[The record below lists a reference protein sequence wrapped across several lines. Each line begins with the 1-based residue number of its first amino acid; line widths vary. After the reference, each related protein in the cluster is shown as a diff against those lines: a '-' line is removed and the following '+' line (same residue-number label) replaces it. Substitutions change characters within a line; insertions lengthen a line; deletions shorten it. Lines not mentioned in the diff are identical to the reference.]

1 MPSRV
6 ICIRDAS
13 IKNGSLM
20 VKDLFPNRSLAN
32 PSIDPAP
39 QGPRYL
45 RVVETPTL
53 PVLDGTVIAQTVSG
67 LSAYLLVT
75 LDLQAGGA
83 NITPAQAE
91 EIALDLITEMRAG
104 NSLTL
109 AEINDVIQD
118 ANNPNLNATGL
129 GLGDSTAT
137 VNNILQI
144 LGGATFTL
152 GAGHDL
158 EDANNAPQFMSEDNQ
173 ASSFSDFHNP
183 IVFEDSSFW
192 ISLAQ
197 GDLSG
202 LKSSRTVNNV
212 VLDPYVVVYDGTGI
226 PQV

>member
-1 MPSRV
+1 MASPV

-13 IKNGSLM
+13 IKNGQLM
-20 VKDLFPNRSLAN
+20 VKDLYPNRSQAN
-32 PSIDPAP
+32 SSIDPAP

-75 LDLQAGGA
+75 IDADGVGGNDA
-83 NITPAQAE
+83 NITPAQAKSM
-91 EIALDLITEMRAG
+91 ADALITIMRAG
-104 NSLTL
+104 GDLEIGDINPTL
-109 AEINDVIQD
+109 AAVVGG
-118 ANNPNLNATGL
+118 TGV
-129 GLGDSTAT
+129 GVGSTTAT

-144 LGGATFTL
+144 LSGATFTL

-158 EDANNAPQFMSEDNQ
+158 EDALNAPQFMSEDNQ
-173 ASSFSDFHNP
+173 ASSFSAFHNP

-202 LKSSRTVNNV
+202 LKSSRTVNGV
-212 VLDPYVVVYDGTGI
+212 VLDPYVVVYDGAGVA
-226 PQV
+226 Q